1 MTWESVFFGHATT
14 KSQALDTTLDPLS
27 AFERVY
33 ANTDNCFLLESF
45 EQDGTL
51 GRYSFLGFDPKHE
64 IRVKNGVTHFDAE
77 ERDDDPFLFLKSF
90 CISSK
95 AQGFRGGAVGYVSHD
110 AIQYIEDF
118 KPKPGGF
125 PDMEFGVFLDGVIF
139 DHQSHTKRYVYH
151 DENRVDEL
159 NALLREEPG
168 EPECRVNVSEPFFQ
182 KEAFC
187 QAVGKAKERIAAGDA
202 FQVVLSR
209 KFPAKFEG
217 SKMPFYKALRKTN
230 PSPYQYVLKT
240 GDREIVGS
248 SPEQLV
254 RVENGEAT
262 TFPIAGTRPRGKTP
276 ERDKKLEAE
285 LLADQKEQAEHAML
299 VDLARND
306 IGRISKAGTVS
317 VKKYAE
323 VKKFSHVQHLVSE
336 VSGKLNGSAVDALTS
351 VFPAGTLSGAPKLS
365 ALKIIDELEPQ
376 PRGPYGGAVGFLSL
390 DGACDFAISIRTLF
404 CDKNQAFVQAG
415 AGIVQDSVAEK
426 EFQETKHKAQ
436 ALLDCLKQQ
445 NTNSEST

>member
-1 MTWESVFFGHATT
+1 M
-14 KSQALDTTLDPLS
+14 
-27 AFERVY
+27 
-33 ANTDNCFLLESF
+33 
-45 EQDGTL
+45 
-51 GRYSFLGFDPKHE
+51 GFNPKHH
-64 IRVKNGVTHFDAE
+64 IRVKNGVTHFDDE
-77 ERDDDPFLFLKSF
+77 ERDEDPFLFLKSF

-118 KPKPGGF
+118 KPKTGSF
-125 PDMEFGVFLDGVIF
+125 PDLEFGVYLDGVIF
-139 DHQSHTKRYVYH
+139 DHQNHSTRYVYH

-159 NALLREEPG
+159 EALLREEPG
-168 EPECRVNVSEPFFQ
+168 EQKTSVKVSEPFFG
-182 KEAFC
+182 EEEFC
-187 QAVGKAKERIAAGDA
+187 EAVGKAKERIAAGDA
-202 FQVVLSR
+202 FQIVLSR
-209 KFPAKFEG
+209 KYPVKFEG

-230 PSPYQYVLKT
+230 PSPYQYVLKM

-276 ERDKKLEAE
+276 ELDEALEKE
-285 LLADQKEQAEHAML
+285 LVSDPKEQAEHAML

-306 IGRISKAGTVS
+306 IGRISKAGTVT
-317 VKKYAE
+317 VKRYAE

-336 VSGKLNGSAVDALTS
+336 VSGKLNGSAVDALKS

-365 ALKIIDELEPQ
+365 ALKIIDQLEPQ

-404 CDKNQAFVQAG
+404 CDGNQGFVQAG

-426 EFQETKHKAQ
+426 EFLETQHKAQ

-445 NTNSEST
+445 TDLA